1 MKTPRL
7 TMFMKS
13 AFLGLLTIMIILPL
27 TSSAK
32 KIPFLTSTVAPA
44 ARGYIKINK
53 DSNKNFTIQVNVE
66 DLAVIERIQPTQQT
80 YVVWMVNDRN
90 ETENIGRIISSKNLS
105 GFMKT
110 VSSSQPIK
118 IFITAEKDESV
129 QYPGDMIVLTTDNFW
144 E

>member
-1 MKTPRL
+1 
-7 TMFMKS
+7 MKS

-27 TSSAK
+27 TLSAK

-105 GFMKT
+105 GYMKT

-118 IFITAEKDESV
+118 IFITAEVDESV
-129 QYPGDMIVLTTDNFW
+129 QYPGELIVLTTDKFW